1 MEYFFSE
8 ERLFFASDP
17 FAGFVDTTRN
27 LGMKMQGSE
36 REMERERKREKK
48 EKREKDIER
57 KSRGI

>member
-36 REMERERKREKK
+36 REMETEREKRKKREKK
-48 EKREKDIER
+48 T
-57 KSRGI
+57 